1 MNQRHCLDLV
11 PVKLSAI
18 ASLRREPLEGPPA
31 WELFAGMYLQSPFSP
46 VRGGGYSLPSP
57 TGEKCL
63 RKAVT
68 GCN

>member
-11 PVKLSAI
+11 RVKLSAI

-46 VRGGGYSLPSP
+46 CAWGRLQSSLSD
-57 TGEKCL
+57 GREVSEKSRHRL
-63 RKAVT
+63 
-68 GCN
+68 